1 MTTTTNESNTT
12 TSSDLIGAE
21 RMDTPA
27 KAKGAAKPRTTR
39 PAKPAAKDAA
49 KPAGKD
55 AAKPAGKAGD
65 KKAPAK
71 KATPSGKGALYFIS
85 ANRPASGALLHA
97 HTEAFFRI
105 YGMHKAGGAPLS
117 TARVVL
123 GATAINYHVGAQR
136 FEKRDGKLYM
146 TEAGKIQFGG
156 RLGGIDENA
165 VKAFMSVMTS
175 GKPDGTFV
183 KAAGAIGKV
192 A

>member
-1 MTTTTNESNTT
+1 MATTNDTNATNAST
-12 TSSDLIGAE
+12 DLISAE

-49 KPAGKD
+49 KPA
-55 AAKPAGKAGD
+55 AKGE

-97 HTEAFFRI
+97 HTEAFFQL

-156 RLGGIDENA
+156 RMGGIDENA
-165 VKAFMSVMTS
+165 VKAFMSVMTT
-175 GKPDGTFV
+175 GKADGTFV
-183 KAAGAIGKV
+183 KAQGAIGKV